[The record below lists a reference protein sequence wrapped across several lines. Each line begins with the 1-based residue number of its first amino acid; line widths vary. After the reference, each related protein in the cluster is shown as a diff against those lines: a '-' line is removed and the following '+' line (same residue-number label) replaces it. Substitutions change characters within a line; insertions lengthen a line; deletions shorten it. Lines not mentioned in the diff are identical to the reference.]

1 MEIHKAGDAN
11 NTMSELDSLYIPPDQ
26 VNEFEKYEESLRD
39 KIESLGLPKLYGHLL
54 LRQEEQLLLFPE
66 EPVHGDG
73 WVSQVD
79 QEAVY
84 TQGLTPEFTTP
95 FMPKRLAAVP
105 ELAEVFD
112 LDARRMVA
120 L

>member
-39 KIESLGLPKLYGHLL
+39 LL